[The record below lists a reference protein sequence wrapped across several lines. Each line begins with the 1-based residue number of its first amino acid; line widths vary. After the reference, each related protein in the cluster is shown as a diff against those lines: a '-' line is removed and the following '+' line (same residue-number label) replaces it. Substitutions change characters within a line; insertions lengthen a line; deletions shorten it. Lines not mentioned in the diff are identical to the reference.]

1 MTSRRLIQAQRNV
14 FQCGN
19 STIVEIIC
27 DIWLRDQIVAT
38 PVVNLRSARSVVIYA
53 QNLEELPVSICIQS
67 SYDGRNFINE
77 PEVLCLGCREIDSIV
92 PCRIPR
98 FMRAVAV
105 RNSYINKS
113 YGCNHNSRARLWFII
128 ER

>member
-1 MTSRRLIQAQRNV
+1 MTSRRLVQTQRNV

-19 STIVEIIC
+19 STIEEIIC
-27 DIWLRDQIVAT
+27 DMWLREQIVPT
-38 PVVNLRSARSVVIYA
+38 PVINMCNARSVVLYA
-53 QNLEELPVSICIQS
+53 RNLEQLPISICIQS

-77 PEVLCLGCREIDSIV
+77 PEILCLERNEIDSIV

-105 RNSYINKS
+105 RNSYINRN
-113 YGCNHNSRARLWFII
+113 YGCNHNSRARLWFIV